1 MAPVTVTVIQ
11 DFICPWCLVGE
22 RRLAA
27 AIAGLPDPGAV
38 RVRYLPF
45 ELNPDMPPE
54 GVDRRAYR
62 TAKFGNWEHSRRLD
76 AQTAA
81 AGAPDG
87 IALAY
92 DRIARTP
99 NTRRAHRLMV
109 LAGEKGVAGELSAA
123 LLSGYFERGLDI
135 GDPVVLASLAFGAGL
150 DRGEAERLLAGDEGA
165 DDVLAAEAAVL
176 ASGVASVPN
185 IRIGG
190 QVLSGAQPVRVLRA
204 ALLAALQGGGRAAA
218 AAAE

>member
-1 MAPVTVTVIQ
+1 MITVDVTQ

-38 RVRYLPF
+38 RVRHLPF
-45 ELNPDMPPE
+45 ELNPGMPPE
-54 GVDRRAYR
+54 GADRRAYR
-62 TAKFGNWEHSRRLD
+62 TAKFGSWDYSQRLD

-87 IALAY
+87 IAFAY
-92 DRIARTP
+92 DRIACTP
-99 NTRRAHRLMV
+99 NTRRAHRLMA
-109 LAGEKGVAGELSAA
+109 LAAEKGVAGGLSAA

-135 GDPVVLASLAFGAGL
+135 GDPEVLAALATAAGL
-150 DRGEAERLLAGDEGA
+150 DRGEAERFLAGDDGTDE
-165 DDVLAAEAAVL
+165 VLAAEAAVL
-176 ASGVASVPN
+176 ASGVASVPAF
-185 IRIGG
+185 RIGDR
-190 QVLSGAQPVRVLRA
+190 VLSGAQPVRVLRA
-204 ALLAALQGGGRAAA
+204 ALLAALQGGGRTA

>member
-1 MAPVTVTVIQ
+1 MITVDVIQ

-38 RVRYLPF
+38 RVRHLPF
-45 ELNPDMPPE
+45 ELNPGMPPE

-62 TAKFGNWEHSRRLD
+62 TAKFGSWEHSQRLD

-81 AGAPDG
+81 AAAPDG
-87 IALAY
+87 VAFAY

-99 NTRRAHRLMV
+99 NTRRAHRLMA
-109 LAGEKGVAGELSAA
+109 LAADKGVAGALSAA

-135 GDPVVLASLAFGAGL
+135 GDPEVLATLAVGAGL
-150 DRGEAERLLAGDEGA
+150 DRGEAERFLAGDGGTDE
-165 DDVLAAEAAVL
+165 VLAAEAAVL
-176 ASGVASVPN
+176 ASGVASVPAF
-185 IRIGG
+185 RIGDRI
-190 QVLSGAQPVRVLRA
+190 LSGAQPVRVLRA
-204 ALLAALQGGGRAAA
+204 ALLAALEGDDGRAAA